1 MKKKEQLFK
10 DLGNLRSEFINET
23 NVILEN
29 TRASKQKKG
38 RGFKAIAI
46 AASVLLLVVIL
57 PNTTSVMA
65 STLSELPILGPM
77 FKVVTIRQIE
87 STNEQSTIMAEIPE
101 IIDETS
107 KDTFD
112 TKDKVAENTISE
124 NSSIEE
130 VNLSVTEYT
139 DQLIEVFK
147 QEHDGDT
154 SHLDISYET
163 ITDTDTWFTLLIT
176 STEIQASGYESRRY
190 YNIDKTKN
198 AYITLTDFIPNFE
211 DKKEK
216 INAYIIQTMK
226 EKMAEDENLTYFTQ
240 EKDHTG
246 FESIA
251 DDQPFYLNH
260 EGNLV
265 LSFDEYDVAPGYMGV
280 VEFMIPKEVYLN

>member
-1 MKKKEQLFK
+1 MKKEEQLFK

-226 EKMAEDENLTYFTQ
+226 EKMAEDENLTYFIQ